1 MARPDIIY
9 SRSSRRRDG
18 GDAASSIFMS
28 DTFPEQFSEQAR
40 ADFQRARFKAF
51 INRVWG
57 SLSGQGQP
65 TTLLS
70 YDEIKEKLHIGGP
83 IYRGVQT
90 VRVDQIAGSLN
101 RYHEFDR
108 VFLPASDKL
117 AERWQRVNRAFYQE
131 ISLPPVVLYKV
142 GQVYFVVD
150 GHHRVSV
157 AREQGQIYIEA
168 EVRECATRV
177 NLTPDIRLED
187 LEILGT
193 KVKFLERTSLDT
205 LRPDANIKVT
215 IPDGFDRMLEH
226 IAVHRYFMGLDWKR
240 DISEEEAVTHWYD
253 TVYMPIINVIHD
265 SNILKDFPGKT
276 EGDLYLWVLDHQH
289 YLQQEEGA
297 SLQPPEEAARNFL
310 GDDVKKHVRKTRS
323 DKGQK
328 RKK

>member
-1 MARPDIIY
+1 
-9 SRSSRRRDG
+9 
-18 GDAASSIFMS
+18 MS
-28 DTFPEQFSEQAR
+28 DSFPEQFSEQAR
-40 ADFQRARFKAF
+40 TDFQRARFKAF
-51 INRVWG
+51 VNRVWG
-57 SLSGQGQP
+57 TLRGQP

-70 YDEIKEKLHIGGP
+70 YDEVKEKLRIGGP

-90 VRVDQIAGSLN
+90 VLVDQIAGSLN

-117 AERWQRVNRAFYQE
+117 ATRWQSVNRAFYQE

-157 AREQGQIYIEA
+157 AREMGQIYIEA

-177 NLTPDIRLED
+177 NLTADIRIED
-187 LEILGT
+187 LAILGT
-193 KVKFLERTSLDT
+193 KVNFLERTSLDS

-253 TVYMPIINVIHD
+253 NVYMPVVHVIRET
-265 SNILKDFPGKT
+265 NILKDFPGKT
-276 EGDLYLWVLDHQH
+276 EGDLYLWVLDHQR
-289 YLQQEEGA
+289 YLSQEGEALQSPETAAHTFVDEG
-297 SLQPPEEAARNFL
+297 
-310 GDDVKKHVRKTRS
+310 VKKPARKKGRKTPS
-323 DKGQK
+323 GKG
-328 RKK
+328 KKKE